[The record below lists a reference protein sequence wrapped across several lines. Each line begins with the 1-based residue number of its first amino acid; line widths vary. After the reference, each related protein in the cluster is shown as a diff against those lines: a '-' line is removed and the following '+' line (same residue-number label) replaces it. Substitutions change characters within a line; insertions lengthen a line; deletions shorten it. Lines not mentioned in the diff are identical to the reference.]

1 MANLQIY
8 TELVSVTCANFKN
21 QIPEILNQNTIFD
34 FYFLQFHYMNSS
46 LFYSLLQKQFPFQQT
61 VKQDIFFQMISIF
74 LTNTNDDE
82 IFVLKGYAGTGKT
95 TVISTIVNN
104 LISINKK
111 YVLLAP
117 TGRAA
122 KVIANYSNKPAHT
135 IHKKIYFPKKKSGGG
150 VLFTKQPNKHKNTI
164 FIIDESSMISDVN
177 TESKLYEN
185 ESLLDD
191 LISYVYNGQ
200 NCKMILIGDT
210 AQLPPVKSDISP
222 ALECDS
228 LALHYNKDVFSIELD
243 EVMRQEEYSGI
254 LYNATELRELL
265 KDTFYDGFQFKLK
278 GFKDIVRLTDGY
290 DIQDAIQGAYSNYSI
305 EDTCFIVR
313 SNKRANQY
321 NQQIRSKILD
331 KENELSVGD
340 FLMVVKNNYFWL
352 KETDEATFI
361 ANGDI
366 VEVLEIFG
374 FKELYGFNFAK
385 VKIRMVDYPNQ
396 KPFETVLLL
405 NTITSESPSLT
416 FEESNKLYQ
425 EVMKDYEGETK
436 FKMFQKVKEN
446 EYFNA
451 LQVKFSY
458 AITCHKSQGGQWNTV
473 FIEQPYLPNGIDKD
487 YIRWLY
493 TAITRA
499 KDKLYLIGFK
509 DESFME

>member
-1 MANLQIY
+1 
-8 TELVSVTCANFKN
+8 
-21 QIPEILNQNTIFD
+21 
-34 FYFLQFHYMNSS
+34 MNSS
-46 LFYSLLQKQFPFQQT
+46 LFYSVLQKQFPFQPT
-61 VKQDIFFQMISIF
+61 VKQDIFFQMISVF
-74 LTNTNDDE
+74 LTNSNNDE

-122 KVIANYSNKPAHT
+122 KIIANYSNKPAHT
-135 IHKKIYFPKKKSGGG
+135 IHRKIYFPKKKSGGG
-150 VLFTKQPNKHKNTI
+150 VLFTMQPNKHKNTI

-185 ESLLDD
+185 GSLLDD
-191 LISYVYNGQ
+191 LISYVYNGE
-200 NCKMILIGDT
+200 NCKMILLGDT
-210 AQLPPVKSDISP
+210 AQLPPVQSDISP
-222 ALECDS
+222 ALQTDS
-228 LALHYNKDVFSIELD
+228 LALHYNKEVFSIELD
-243 EVMRQEEYSGI
+243 EVMRQEEHSGI
-254 LYNATELRELL
+254 LFNATELRELL
-265 KDTFYDGFQFKLK
+265 KDSFYDDFQFQLK

-290 DIQDAIQGAYSNYSI
+290 DIQDAIQSAYSNYSI

-340 FLMVVKNNYFWL
+340 FLMIVKNNYFWL

-366 VEVLEIFG
+366 VEVLEIFT

-436 FKMFQKVKEN
+436 YKMFQKVKEN

-493 TAITRA
+493 TALTRA